1 MAVML
6 LNRVCFFAVH
16 MSVMLSNRVC
26 FFAVHMS
33 VMLLNRVC
41 FSQYICR
48 LCYWIEYVFRSA
60 SAFAVR
66 KQSGNWMPWYA
77 FLNIQVSTQVVPY
90 TTVWSWVILIIVLFS
105 GILWPSQKSEEK
117 IQGRGLRILLA
128 NYNSGV
134 TWASWHHHSPNTAV
148 SFNCTNCIWIF
159 TCPHSRV
166 HKNDSS
172 PLFMCHI
179 GCMTPVCQINNVAEP
194 QHLGSKQFLIS
205 VQNCEMIH
213 SF

>member
-90 TTVWSWVILIIVLFS
+90 TTVLIMSNFNHCPLLWHFCGQVRNQKKRSKEEVLEYCLP
-105 GILWPSQKSEEK
+105 IT
-117 IQGRGLRILLA
+117 IQELLEQA
-128 NYNSGV
+128 G
-134 TWASWHHHSPNTAV
+134 TITLL
-148 SFNCTNCIWIF
+148 I
-159 TCPHSRV
+159 
-166 HKNDSS
+166 
-172 PLFMCHI
+172 
-179 GCMTPVCQINNVAEP
+179 Q
-194 QHLGSKQFLIS
+194 QFLLIALTVFESLHVLTPECIKMIVHPFLCAIS
-205 VQNCEMIH
+205 DAWLQFVRSITLQNHNI
-213 SF
+213 